1 LEVKQ
6 KRTKLVDAS
15 GMAVRVRAE
24 NAVSAEEEQQW
35 RVRMESVGH
44 QSSKLERTVVWNGQ
58 ETVMKTWKKSHRN
71 GESGL

>member
-1 LEVKQ
+1 
-6 KRTKLVDAS
+6 
-15 GMAVRVRAE
+15 
-24 NAVSAEEEQQW
+24 
-35 RVRMESVGH
+35 MESVGH